1 MFKNGLSRVIGLS
14 LTCLLRE
21 WLRRAWVLYRL
32 ENATLAVIKAGDK
45 SVLTPDLKGTGT
57 TSKVVDAVIR
67 NLETKYKGRYD

>member
-1 MFKNGLSRVIGLS
+1 MH
-14 LTCLLRE
+14 C
-21 WLRRAWVLYRL
+21 RL

>member
-1 MFKNGLSRVIGLS
+1 MCFGVS
-14 LTCLLRE
+14 LAPTLKE
-21 WLRRAWVLYRL
+21 WLQRARVHCRL